1 VGIGIAYKGG
11 EPTQEMALV
20 VMVTQKMPVAQL
32 ADNDVLPQDLDGVR
46 VDVQATGGFTGGFG
60 TT

>member
-1 VGIGIAYKGG
+1 
-11 EPTQEMALV
+11 MALV